1 MRISGGTL
9 RGRTVKVPDTD
20 LVRPT
25 QDRVREALF
34 SMLQAVVPGAR
45 VLDLFAGSGSLG
57 IEALSRGAKSAV
69 FVEQNPKH
77 ARILSNNLKTLG
89 LSARVVVA
97 DAFKF
102 SGNGETFDLVFADP
116 PYALAEER
124 GLEELMATMP
134 LEPGGIFVAETGAA
148 PSILPSPF
156 SLLKEREYGKTK
168 ITIWRKPE

>member
-77 ARILSNNLKTLG
+77 ARILSNNLKTFG
-89 LSARVVVA
+89 LSARVVVV

-148 PSILPSPF
+148 LSILPCPF